1 MLHAGEQREEQI
13 MALARRV
20 TMVVASLALAG
31 IAGCATR
38 SNLTSSTEDL
48 ESNANAMVRDAG
60 NEIADSAA
68 DESART
74 EYATDYARDARALAN
89 HAHELRVAVED
100 RASDSEVRAA
110 FDRVRRSYH
119 AVRDEVE
126 HSDSRVARRDF
137 GPLTDSYRAVEHEL
151 GIYPDRD
158 EYLPPA

>member
-1 MLHAGEQREEQI
+1 MV
-13 MALARRV
+13 V
-20 TMVVASLALAG
+20 TRSVTVVVASLALAG
-31 IAGCATR
+31 LAGCATR
-38 SNLTSSTEDL
+38 GNLTGATEDL

-60 NEIADSAA
+60 NEIAESAP

-74 EYATDYARDARALAN
+74 DYAADYARDARALARD
-89 HAHELRVAVED
+89 AHELRLAAED

-119 AVRDEVE
+119 AVRDEVA

-137 GPLTDSYRAVEHEL
+137 GPVTDSYRAVEHEL